1 MIATYESGDRLGGY
15 ITFRVVKLSSNEISR
30 LKEGAKFVIEPYKE
44 KRSLDANAYFHVLV
58 TKIAEALNTSNTE
71 VKNRLIREYGQYEY
85 INDKIPT
92 YSVSVDYIDEMM
104 NREDIHFKHIGWDGD
119 RARLAVMRGSHTYN
133 TAEMAHLIDGTVSE
147 AKELG
152 IETMPPAELERMMNQ
167 WQSTADKKEQQAR
180 DHSHTS

>member
-1 MIATYESGDRLGGY
+1 MIATYESGDRIGGY
-15 ITFRVVKLSSNEISR
+15 ITFRVVKLSANEISR

-44 KRSLDANAYFHVLV
+44 RRSLDANAYFHVLV
-58 TKIAEALNTSNTE
+58 TKIAEAVKSSNTE

-92 YSVSVDYIDEMM
+92 YSVSADYIDEMM

-133 TAEMAHLIDGTVSE
+133 TAEMAHLIDGAVSE

-152 IETMPPAELERMMNQ
+152 IETLPPEELKRMMEQ
-167 WQSTADKKEQQAR
+167 MEKRHGKDK
-180 DHSHTS
+180 